1 METKAGQ
8 NGTDLPKAEID
19 TRAPFKS
26 VKAAVSLFGEVAFTS
41 DRSTVRK
48 PKPPPTESGLP
59 KETQLHLAKKE
70 LNKYREQLDNAAK
83 TRTHALVEF
92 ERVRRTFEELTNK
105 LNAVNE
111 SKELALKATEVAK
124 AQIKNLEDVISV
136 ENNGHDGG
144 WEQEFNNAR
153 EQYAIVVVEL
163 NAAKQE
169 LRRIRKDFEASTEA
183 KLTAIYQEAKAK
195 QLLDAC
201 NENVTQLSLEIRTSQ
216 ESLMDVK
223 LVTEQAQQE
232 ESKIRSEKDSSK
244 QACKQA
250 LGETER
256 KMASLKK
263 ESDPQVHKNL
273 EAKLAETASEIEA
286 VQKEMEVARASD
298 LELFTAMGA
307 ELDGAKGMLQKLA
320 EEESWFRSLM
330 DSLKM
335 ELGAVKNERAEL
347 KEKDAE
353 TGYVVNNLNL
363 KIQKCKDELE
373 AAMAADSKATSASD
387 DLVSA
392 PQQLSSAE
400 EQKSGEELRDEAEKK
415 LKGAPTDADVAVASE
430 ANVTKEEYES
440 LTCKVEESE
449 RLMESKVA
457 AAMAQVEELRDEE
470 KKQQGA
476 PMDADVAVASEAKE
490 TIFKEEYKS
499 LKCKVEESER
509 LMESKVD
516 AAMAQVEELRDEEKK
531 LQGAP
536 MDADVTVAS
545 EANVIISKE
554 EYESLTCKVEESERL
569 MESKVTAAM
578 AQVKELRDEEK
589 KLQGAPIDADVAVA
603 SEANVTISKEEY
615 ELLTCNVEEFERL
628 MESKVAAAMAQV
640 EVVRASENEV
650 SKKVEVAQKEM
661 EEIEAATKVALKRAE
676 MAEAAKNAVEGE
688 LRRWRDKEQ
697 QRAGETHQSA
707 GALPPRPTVH
717 NVKPGEKSEEHRKV
731 LKAMASRKTF
741 LSNLSGILHRKKS
754 HVDGGGSPSHPLGE
768 KPL

>member
-48 PKPPPTESGLP
+48 PKPPPPESGLP

-83 TRTHALVEF
+83 TRTHALVEL

-111 SKELALKATEVAK
+111 SKELALKATDVAK
-124 AQIKNLEDVISV
+124 AQTKNLEDVSSV
-136 ENNGHDGG
+136 ETNGHDGG

-201 NENVTQLSLEIRTSQ
+201 NENVAQLSMEIRTSQ
-216 ESLMDVK
+216 ESLADVK

-250 LGETER
+250 LEETER

-263 ESDPQVHKNL
+263 ESDPQVLKNL
-273 EAKLAETASEIEA
+273 EAKLAETASEIGA
-286 VQKEMEVARASD
+286 VKKEMEVARASD

-320 EEESWFRSLM
+320 EEESWFRSLV
-330 DSLKM
+330 DSLTL

-353 TGYVVNNLNL
+353 TGYVVSNLNL
-363 KIQKCKDELE
+363 KIQKCKAELE
-373 AAMAADSKATSASD
+373 AAMAAESKATSASD
-387 DLVSA
+387 NLVSA

-400 EQKSGEELRDEAEKK
+400 KKKSGEELRDEAEKK
-415 LKGAPTDADVAVASE
+415 LQGAPTDADVAVASE
-430 ANVTKEEYES
+430 TNVTISKEEYES

-470 KKQQGA
+470 KK
-476 PMDADVAVASEAKE
+476 
-490 TIFKEEYKS
+490 
-499 LKCKVEESER
+499 
-509 LMESKVD
+509 
-516 AAMAQVEELRDEEKK
+516 

-536 MDADVTVAS
+536 M
-545 EANVIISKE
+545 
-554 EYESLTCKVEESERL
+554 
-569 MESKVTAAM
+569 
-578 AQVKELRDEEK
+578 
-589 KLQGAPIDADVAVA
+589 DADVAVA

-615 ELLTCNVEEFERL
+615 ESLTCKVEESEWL
-628 MESKVAAAMAQV
+628 MERKVAAAMAQV
-640 EVVRASENEV
+640 EVVRASETEV
-650 SKKVEVAQKEM
+650 SKKLEAAQKEM

-688 LRRWRDKEQ
+688 LRRWRDKAQ

-754 HVDGGGSPSHPLGE
+754 PVDGGGSPSHPPGE

>member
-1 METKAGQ
+1 METNAGQ

-48 PKPPPTESGLP
+48 PKPPPTESGIA

-83 TRTHALVEF
+83 TRTHALVEL

-124 AQIKNLEDVISV
+124 AQTENLEVVSSV
-136 ENNGHDGG
+136 ENYGHDGG

-183 KLTAIYQEAKAK
+183 KLTAIYRQAKAK
-195 QLLDAC
+195 ELLDAY
-201 NENVTQLSLEIRTSQ
+201 NEKVAQLSMEIRTSQ
-216 ESLMDVK
+216 ESLTNVK
-223 LVTEQAQQE
+223 LVTEQAHQE

-244 QACKQA
+244 QARKQA
-250 LGETER
+250 LEETER

-273 EAKLAETASEIEA
+273 EAKLAETASEIGA

-298 LELFTAMGA
+298 LELFTSMGA
-307 ELDGAKGMLQKLA
+307 ELDGAKGMLHKLA
-320 EEESWFRSLM
+320 EEESSFRSLV
-330 DSLKM
+330 DSLKL

-363 KIQKCKDELE
+363 KIQECKAELE

-400 EQKSGEELRDEAEKK
+400 KKKSGEELRDEAAKK
-415 LKGAPTDADVAVASE
+415 LQGAPMDADVAVASE
-430 ANVTKEEYES
+430 ANITISKQEYES

-457 AAMAQVEELRDEE
+457 AAMAQVE
-470 KKQQGA
+470 
-476 PMDADVAVASEAKE
+476 
-490 TIFKEEYKS
+490 
-499 LKCKVEESER
+499 
-509 LMESKVD
+509 
-516 AAMAQVEELRDEEKK
+516 
-531 LQGAP
+531 
-536 MDADVTVAS
+536 
-545 EANVIISKE
+545 
-554 EYESLTCKVEESERL
+554 
-569 MESKVTAAM
+569 
-578 AQVKELRDEEK
+578 
-589 KLQGAPIDADVAVA
+589 
-603 SEANVTISKEEY
+603 
-615 ELLTCNVEEFERL
+615 
-628 MESKVAAAMAQV
+628 
-640 EVVRASENEV
+640 VVRASENEV
-650 SKKVEVAQKEM
+650 SKKLEAAQTEM

-697 QRAGETHQSA
+697 RRASETHQSA

-754 HVDGGGSPSHPLGE
+754 HVDGGASPSHPPGE

>member
-1 METKAGQ
+1 MLTDIGRKSGMETKAGQ
-8 NGTDLPKAEID
+8 NGTDSKAEID

-48 PKPPPTESGLP
+48 PKPLTTE
-59 KETQLHLAKKE
+59 ETQLHLAKKE
-70 LNKYREQLDNAAK
+70 LIKYREQLDNAAK
-83 TRTHALVEF
+83 TRTHTLVEL

-111 SKELALKATEVAK
+111 SKELALKETGIAK
-124 AQIKNLEDVISV
+124 AQTKNLEDVSSV

-153 EQYAIVVVEL
+153 DQYAIVVVEL

-183 KLTAIYQEAKAK
+183 KLTANCQEAKAK
-195 QLLDAC
+195 QLLDAY
-201 NENVTQLSLEIRTSQ
+201 NEKVAQLSMEIRTSQ
-216 ESLMDVK
+216 ESLTDVK

-244 QACKQA
+244 QTCKQA
-250 LGETER
+250 LEETER
-256 KMASLKK
+256 KMASLKE
-263 ESDPQVHKNL
+263 ESDPQVHRNL
-273 EAKLAETASEIEA
+273 EAKLAETALEIGA
-286 VQKEMEVARASD
+286 VEKEMEDVRASD
-298 LELFTAMGA
+298 LELFTAVGA

-320 EEESWFRSLM
+320 EEESSFRSLM
-330 DSLKM
+330 DSLKL

-363 KIQKCKDELE
+363 KIQKCKAELE

-392 PQQLSSAE
+392 PQQLSRAE
-400 EQKSGEELRDEAEKK
+400 KNKSGEELRDEAEKK
-415 LKGAPTDADVAVASE
+415 LQGAPTDADVAVASE
-430 ANVTKEEYES
+430 ANIT
-440 LTCKVEESE
+440 
-449 RLMESKVA
+449 
-457 AAMAQVEELRDEE
+457 
-470 KKQQGA
+470 
-476 PMDADVAVASEAKE
+476 
-490 TIFKEEYKS
+490 
-499 LKCKVEESER
+499 
-509 LMESKVD
+509 
-516 AAMAQVEELRDEEKK
+516 
-531 LQGAP
+531 
-536 MDADVTVAS
+536 
-545 EANVIISKE
+545 ISKE
-554 EYESLTCKVEESERL
+554 EYESLTCKLEECERL
-569 MESKVTAAM
+569 ME
-578 AQVKELRDEEK
+578 
-589 KLQGAPIDADVAVA
+589 
-603 SEANVTISKEEY
+603 N
-615 ELLTCNVEEFERL
+615 
-628 MESKVAAAMAQV
+628 KVAASMAQV

-650 SKKVEVAQKEM
+650 SKKLEAALKEM
-661 EEIEAATKVALKRAE
+661 EEIEAATRVALKRSE

-697 QRAGETHQSA
+697 QRAAEPQKSA

-717 NVKPGEKSEEHRKV
+717 NVKPGDKSEEHRKV

-741 LSNLSGILHRKKS
+741 LSNLSGLLHRKKS
-754 HVDGGGSPSHPLGE
+754 HVDGGGSPSHPPDE

>member
-1 METKAGQ
+1 MLTDIGRKSGMETKAGQ
-8 NGTDLPKAEID
+8 NGTDSKAEID

-48 PKPPPTESGLP
+48 PKPLPTE
-59 KETQLHLAKKE
+59 ETQLHQAKKE
-70 LNKYREQLDNAAK
+70 LTKYREQLDNAAK
-83 TRTHALVEF
+83 TRTHTLVEL

-111 SKELALKATEVAK
+111 SKELALKETGIAK
-124 AQIKNLEDVISV
+124 AQTKNLEDVSSV

-153 EQYAIVVVEL
+153 DQYAIVVVEL

-183 KLTAIYQEAKAK
+183 KLTAICQEAKAK
-195 QLLDAC
+195 QLLDAY
-201 NENVTQLSLEIRTSQ
+201 NEKVAQLSMEIKTSQ
-216 ESLMDVK
+216 ESLTDVK

-244 QACKQA
+244 QTCKQA
-250 LGETER
+250 LEETER
-256 KMASLKK
+256 KMASLKE
-263 ESDPQVHKNL
+263 ESDPQVHRNL
-273 EAKLAETASEIEA
+273 EAKLAETALEIGA
-286 VQKEMEVARASD
+286 VEKEMEDVRASD
-298 LELFTAMGA
+298 LELFTAVGA

-320 EEESWFRSLM
+320 EEESSFRSLV
-330 DSLKM
+330 DSLKL

-363 KIQKCKDELE
+363 KIQKCKAELE

-392 PQQLSSAE
+392 PQQLSRAE
-400 EQKSGEELRDEAEKK
+400 KNKSGEELRDEAEKK
-415 LKGAPTDADVAVASE
+415 LQGAPTDADVAVASE
-430 ANVTKEEYES
+430 ANIT
-440 LTCKVEESE
+440 
-449 RLMESKVA
+449 
-457 AAMAQVEELRDEE
+457 
-470 KKQQGA
+470 
-476 PMDADVAVASEAKE
+476 
-490 TIFKEEYKS
+490 
-499 LKCKVEESER
+499 
-509 LMESKVD
+509 
-516 AAMAQVEELRDEEKK
+516 
-531 LQGAP
+531 
-536 MDADVTVAS
+536 
-545 EANVIISKE
+545 ISKE
-554 EYESLTCKVEESERL
+554 EYESLTCKLEECETL
-569 MESKVTAAM
+569 ME
-578 AQVKELRDEEK
+578 
-589 KLQGAPIDADVAVA
+589 
-603 SEANVTISKEEY
+603 N
-615 ELLTCNVEEFERL
+615 
-628 MESKVAAAMAQV
+628 KVAAAMAQV

-650 SKKVEVAQKEM
+650 SKKLEAALKEM
-661 EEIEAATKVALKRAE
+661 EEIEAATKVALKRSE

-697 QRAGETHQSA
+697 QRAAEPQKSA

-717 NVKPGEKSEEHRKV
+717 YVKPGDKSEEHRKV

-741 LSNLSGILHRKKS
+741 LSNLSGLLHRKKS
-754 HVDGGGSPSHPLGE
+754 NVDGGGSPSHPPGE

>member
-48 PKPPPTESGLP
+48 PKPPPPESGLP

-70 LNKYREQLDNAAK
+70 LNKYREQDDNAAK
-83 TRTHALVEF
+83 TRTHALVEL

-111 SKELALKATEVAK
+111 SKELALKATDVAK
-124 AQIKNLEDVISV
+124 AQTKNLEDVSSV
-136 ENNGHDGG
+136 VNNGHDGG
-144 WEQEFNNAR
+144 WEQEFNNAK

-169 LRRIRKDFEASTEA
+169 LRRIRKDFEASAEA

-201 NENVTQLSLEIRTSQ
+201 NENVAQLSMEIRTSQ
-216 ESLMDVK
+216 ESLADVK

-250 LGETER
+250 LEETER

-263 ESDPQVHKNL
+263 ESDPQVLKNL
-273 EAKLAETASEIEA
+273 EAKLAETASEIGA
-286 VQKEMEVARASD
+286 VKKEMEVARASD

-320 EEESWFRSLM
+320 EEESWFRSLV
-330 DSLKM
+330 DSLKL

-347 KEKDAE
+347 KEKDTE
-353 TGYVVNNLNL
+353 TGFVVSNLNL
-363 KIQKCKDELE
+363 KIQKCKAELE

-400 EQKSGEELRDEAEKK
+400 KKKSGEELRDEAEKK
-415 LKGAPTDADVAVASE
+415 LQGAPTDADVAVASE
-430 ANVTKEEYES
+430 TNVTISKEEYES

-470 KKQQGA
+470 KKLQGA
-476 PMDADVAVASEAKE
+476 PMDADVAVASEAN
-490 TIFKEEYKS
+490 
-499 LKCKVEESER
+499 
-509 LMESKVD
+509 
-516 AAMAQVEELRDEEKK
+516 
-531 LQGAP
+531 
-536 MDADVTVAS
+536 VT
-545 EANVIISKE
+545 ISKE

-569 MESKVTAAM
+569 ME
-578 AQVKELRDEEK
+578 R
-589 KLQGAPIDADVAVA
+589 
-603 SEANVTISKEEY
+603 
-615 ELLTCNVEEFERL
+615 
-628 MESKVAAAMAQV
+628 KVAAAMAQV

-650 SKKVEVAQKEM
+650 SKKLEAAQKEM

-688 LRRWRDKEQ
+688 LRRWRDKAQ

-754 HVDGGGSPSHPLGE
+754 SVDGGGSPSHPPGE

>member
-48 PKPPPTESGLP
+48 PKPPPPESGLP

-83 TRTHALVEF
+83 TRTHALVEL

-111 SKELALKATEVAK
+111 SKELALKATDVAK
-124 AQIKNLEDVISV
+124 AQTKNLEDVSSV
-136 ENNGHDGG
+136 ETNGHDGG

-201 NENVTQLSLEIRTSQ
+201 NENVAQLSMEIRTSQ
-216 ESLMDVK
+216 ESLADVK

-232 ESKIRSEKDSSK
+232 ESNIRSEKDSSK

-250 LGETER
+250 LEETER

-263 ESDPQVHKNL
+263 ESDPQVLKNL
-273 EAKLAETASEIEA
+273 EAKLAETASEIGA
-286 VQKEMEVARASD
+286 VKKEMEVARASD

-320 EEESWFRSLM
+320 EEESWFRSLV
-330 DSLKM
+330 DSLTL

-353 TGYVVNNLNL
+353 TGYVVSNLNL
-363 KIQKCKDELE
+363 KIQKCKAELE

-400 EQKSGEELRDEAEKK
+400 KKKSGEELRDEAEKK
-415 LKGAPTDADVAVASE
+415 LQGAPTDADVAVASE
-430 ANVTKEEYES
+430 TNVTISKEEYES

-470 KKQQGA
+470 KK
-476 PMDADVAVASEAKE
+476 
-490 TIFKEEYKS
+490 
-499 LKCKVEESER
+499 
-509 LMESKVD
+509 
-516 AAMAQVEELRDEEKK
+516 

-536 MDADVTVAS
+536 M
-545 EANVIISKE
+545 
-554 EYESLTCKVEESERL
+554 
-569 MESKVTAAM
+569 
-578 AQVKELRDEEK
+578 
-589 KLQGAPIDADVAVA
+589 DADVAVA

-615 ELLTCNVEEFERL
+615 ESLTCKVEESEWL
-628 MESKVAAAMAQV
+628 MERKVAAAMAQV

-650 SKKVEVAQKEM
+650 SKKLEAAQKEM

-688 LRRWRDKEQ
+688 LRRWRDKAQ

-754 HVDGGGSPSHPLGE
+754 PVDGGGSPSHPPGE

>member
-48 PKPPPTESGLP
+48 PKPPPPESGLP

-83 TRTHALVEF
+83 TRTHALVEL

-111 SKELALKATEVAK
+111 SKELALKATDVVK
-124 AQIKNLEDVISV
+124 AQTKNLEDVSSV

-144 WEQEFNNAR
+144 WEQEFNNAK

-169 LRRIRKDFEASTEA
+169 LRRIRKDFEASAEA
-183 KLTAIYQEAKAK
+183 KLTAIYQEGKAK

-201 NENVTQLSLEIRTSQ
+201 NENVAQLSMEIRTSQ
-216 ESLMDVK
+216 ESLADVK

-250 LGETER
+250 LEETER

-263 ESDPQVHKNL
+263 ESDPQVLKNL
-273 EAKLAETASEIEA
+273 EAKLAETASEIGT
-286 VQKEMEVARASD
+286 VKKEMEVARVSD

-320 EEESWFRSLM
+320 EEESWFRSLV
-330 DSLKM
+330 DSLKL

-353 TGYVVNNLNL
+353 TGFVVSNLNL
-363 KIQKCKDELE
+363 KIQKCKAELE

-400 EQKSGEELRDEAEKK
+400 KKKSGEELRDEAEKK
-415 LKGAPTDADVAVASE
+415 LQGAPTDADVAVASE
-430 ANVTKEEYES
+430 ANVT
-440 LTCKVEESE
+440 
-449 RLMESKVA
+449 
-457 AAMAQVEELRDEE
+457 
-470 KKQQGA
+470 
-476 PMDADVAVASEAKE
+476 
-490 TIFKEEYKS
+490 
-499 LKCKVEESER
+499 
-509 LMESKVD
+509 
-516 AAMAQVEELRDEEKK
+516 
-531 LQGAP
+531 
-536 MDADVTVAS
+536 
-545 EANVIISKE
+545 ISKE

-569 MESKVTAAM
+569 ME
-578 AQVKELRDEEK
+578 R
-589 KLQGAPIDADVAVA
+589 
-603 SEANVTISKEEY
+603 
-615 ELLTCNVEEFERL
+615 
-628 MESKVAAAMAQV
+628 KVAAAMAQV

-650 SKKVEVAQKEM
+650 SKKLEAAQKEM

-688 LRRWRDKEQ
+688 LRRWRDKAQ

-754 HVDGGGSPSHPLGE
+754 SVDGGGSPSHPPGE

>member
-48 PKPPPTESGLP
+48 PKPPPPESGLP

-83 TRTHALVEF
+83 TRTHALVEL

-111 SKELALKATEVAK
+111 SKELALKATDVAK
-124 AQIKNLEDVISV
+124 AQTKNLEDVSSV
-136 ENNGHDGG
+136 ETNGHDGG

-201 NENVTQLSLEIRTSQ
+201 NENVAQLSMEIRTSQ
-216 ESLMDVK
+216 ESLADVK

-250 LGETER
+250 LEETER

-263 ESDPQVHKNL
+263 ESDPQVLKNL
-273 EAKLAETASEIEA
+273 EAKLAETASEIGA
-286 VQKEMEVARASD
+286 VKKEMEVARASD

-320 EEESWFRSLM
+320 EEESWFRSLV
-330 DSLKM
+330 DSLTL

-353 TGYVVNNLNL
+353 TGYVVSNLNL
-363 KIQKCKDELE
+363 KIQKCKAELE
-373 AAMAADSKATSASD
+373 AAMAAESKATSASD
-387 DLVSA
+387 NLVSA

-400 EQKSGEELRDEAEKK
+400 KKKSGEELRDEAEKK
-415 LKGAPTDADVAVASE
+415 LQGAPTDADVAVASETNVTISKEEYESLTCKVEESERLMESKVAAAMAQVEELRDEAEKKLQGAPTDADVAVASE
-430 ANVTKEEYES
+430 ANVTISKEEYES

-470 KKQQGA
+470 KK
-476 PMDADVAVASEAKE
+476 
-490 TIFKEEYKS
+490 
-499 LKCKVEESER
+499 
-509 LMESKVD
+509 
-516 AAMAQVEELRDEEKK
+516 

-536 MDADVTVAS
+536 M
-545 EANVIISKE
+545 
-554 EYESLTCKVEESERL
+554 
-569 MESKVTAAM
+569 
-578 AQVKELRDEEK
+578 
-589 KLQGAPIDADVAVA
+589 DADVAVA

-615 ELLTCNVEEFERL
+615 ESLTCKVEESEWL
-628 MESKVAAAMAQV
+628 MERKVAAAMAQV
-640 EVVRASENEV
+640 EVVRASETEV
-650 SKKVEVAQKEM
+650 SKKLEAAQKEM

-688 LRRWRDKEQ
+688 LRRWRDKAQ

-754 HVDGGGSPSHPLGE
+754 PVDGGGSPSHPPGE